1 MENLEPSKR
10 RLASRL
16 WLIYTAAAIVGS
28 LLVLAI
34 YVSAYDNT
42 GVTERLRATGAFT
55 RTAMQVLSFP
65 LGIPIGARRTLSLN
79 AALVARPWTNPA
91 RPSSLGGRISPRFSL
106 KSLFSICLPGC
117 RVQRADLDCV
127 SAPSPSYGCPRNGGR
142 GSRARPR
149 TVLAACRS

>member
-1 MENLEPSKR
+1 MENLEPSKG

-28 LLVLAI
+28 LVVLAI

-65 LGIPIGARRTLSLN
+65 LGFPLGAAADPFLERSFGC
-79 AALVARPWTNPA
+79 AALDEPCATFIEWWTHFA
-91 RPSSLGGRISPRFSL
+91 
-106 KSLFSICLPGC
+106 
-117 RVQRADLDCV
+117 A
-127 SAPSPSYGCPRNGGR
+127 
-142 GSRARPR
+142 
-149 TVLAACRS
+149 VLAQIIIFHRFIRLPRPAKSPN

>member
-1 MENLEPSKR
+1 MENMEPSTK

-16 WLIYTAAAIVGS
+16 WVIYTTAAILGS

-65 LGIPIGARRTLSLN
+65 LGFPLGA
-79 AALVARPWTNPA
+79 AADPFLERSFGCAVLDEPCATFINWWTHFA
-91 RPSSLGGRISPRFSL
+91 AVLAQIIIFHRLIRLPR
-106 KSLFSICLPGC
+106 
-117 RVQRADLDCV
+117 
-127 SAPSPSYGCPRNGGR
+127 
-142 GSRARPR
+142 RARSPN
-149 TVLAACRS
+149 

>member
-1 MENLEPSKR
+1 MENMEPSTG

-16 WLIYTAAAIVGS
+16 WVIYTTAAILGS

-65 LGIPIGARRTLSLN
+65 LGLPLGAAADPFLERSFGC
-79 AALVARPWTNPA
+79 AALDEPCATFIDWWTHFTA
-91 RPSSLGGRISPRFSL
+91 
-106 KSLFSICLPGC
+106 
-117 RVQRADLDCV
+117 
-127 SAPSPSYGCPRNGGR
+127 
-142 GSRARPR
+142 
-149 TVLAACRS
+149 VLAQIIIFHRLIRLPLRAKSPN

>member
-1 MENLEPSKR
+1 MENLEPSKA

-16 WLIYTAAAIVGS
+16 WLIYTTAAILGS

-65 LGIPIGARRTLSLN
+65 LGFPLGAAADPFLERSFGCAASDEPCATFIEWWTHFAAVLALRRHFRQRAEIGEPARVNVARRIAADTLIYPDSL
-79 AALVARPWTNPA
+79 
-91 RPSSLGGRISPRFSL
+91 RIRENF
-106 KSLFSICLPGC
+106 
-117 RVQRADLDCV
+117 
-127 SAPSPSYGCPRNGGR
+127 
-142 GSRARPR
+142 
-149 TVLAACRS
+149 LAFCG